1 MKGTKTETRIS
12 KPTPCQ
18 SSPFGSEVRS
28 VPRAFTESFSCSLSL
43 SVFDHC
49 RRESAALEDVTIGDS
64 NTRSKTDNEHEHEH
78 EHDFGPQERR
88 MFINV
93 IREILGTGRISCLL
107 DRVGSSIG

>member
-18 SSPFGSEVRS
+18 SSPFGSDVRS
-28 VPRAFTESFSCSLSL
+28 VPRAFTESFSGSLSLSL

-49 RRESAALEDVTIGDS
+49 HRESAALEDVTVGDS
-64 NTRSKTDNEHEHEH
+64 NTRSKTDNEHEH

-107 DRVGSSIG
+107 DRVGSRIG

>member
-18 SSPFGSEVRS
+18 SSPFGSDVRS

-49 RRESAALEDVTIGDS
+49 HRESAALEDVTIGDS

-78 EHDFGPQERR
+78 DFGPQERR

-93 IREILGTGRISCLL
+93 IREILGTGRLLCLL
-107 DRVGSSIG
+107 DRVGSRIG